1 MTSENNKTDGKIK
14 PNENGDK
21 HSHGFLRFLIFL
33 IFAALVALFWNPILS
48 YSADFIGALN
58 YSPSDEISELSK
70 KLELTPLGQT
80 ILNGAKPQLDDSD
93 SFNQHCNVEV
103 SSISTI
109 GCYTNRR
116 IYVFNVTNNDLT
128 GIKESTLSHEF
139 LHATWAH
146 LTFYEQYNLTT
157 ILQNVYNDEK
167 YHAQLAEDLE
177 TYDEQERL
185 EEIYVRLGN
194 EFRNLP
200 PELEA
205 HYAQYFSSQDKIADF
220 FDLYH
225 EPFDALE
232 EEYHRLISEIN
243 NLNTE
248 IEAKSSELSGSG
260 DALNDD
266 IEKYNDCVEGRANCG
281 KTYSELAVEY
291 DNLISRQHTFQ
302 TNLDELNAMIRK
314 YNDLVETYNQ
324 KLTAYKSLWG
334 DINSNPLP
342 ETPEIK
348 SGSSKI
354 NQT

>member
-1 MTSENNKTDGKIK
+1 MTKADDKTDGIIHE
-14 PNENGDK
+14 NEYGDK
-21 HSHGFLRFLIFL
+21 KSHGFLRFLIFL
-33 IFAALVALFWNPILS
+33 VIAAFVAFFWNPILNF
-48 YSADFIGALN
+48 SADYVGSLN
-58 YSPSDEISELSK
+58 YSPSTVISELSN
-70 KLELTPLGQT
+70 KLNLTPLGQA

-116 IYVFNVTNNDLT
+116 IYIFNVTNNDLT

-146 LTFYEQYNLTT
+146 LTFFEQYNLTT
-157 ILQNVYNDEK
+157 ILQDAYNDEA
-167 YHAQLAEDLE
+167 YHTQLAEDLE
-177 TYDEQERL
+177 TYDESERL

-194 EFRNLP
+194 EFQNLP

-205 HYAQYFSSQDKIADF
+205 HYAQYFHDQDKIADF

-232 EEYHRLISEIN
+232 EEYHRLIAEIN
-243 NLNTE
+243 DLNKE
-248 IEAKSSELSGSG
+248 IEAKNTDLSGAG
-260 DALNDD
+260 DALNND
-266 IEKYNDCVEGRANCG
+266 IDAYNNCVEGRTNCG
-281 KTYSELAVEY
+281 KSYSELAAEY
-291 DNLISRQHTFQ
+291 DNLISRQNTFQ
-302 TNLDELNAMIRK
+302 SNLDELNAMIRK
-314 YNDLVETYNQ
+314 YNDLIETYNE

-334 DINSNPLP
+334 DMNSNPLP
-342 ETPEIK
+342 EAPEIK